1 MKNVWVCSLL
11 LVIVSLAACDRLTV
25 APELT
30 LDNPEDSMVDI
41 HRNGYFRYVVFNSSL
56 PWQASVIDGSA
67 WLKVT
72 PEEGEAGESYIMLDA
87 DANYSPEKRYGMVE
101 ISSSGVSLKI
111 KVGQES
117 AFVEVFELSESAFEV
132 PAEGGKIELRVRTNN
147 INYYVDVI
155 DDWIA
160 ESVAKTVNE
169 YVHVFDVSPNP
180 SEEQRTGTVTFCA
193 GQLCRPVTVTQA
205 GKQKTDE
212 NENGGSSGGGNIENG
227 DGDWTTSSFKHR
239 SLAVRVTA
247 DWCGYCPIM
256 ATTFETALSMRPDGL
271 ELVSLHASGG
281 LAFSSASSMISQFH
295 VTGYPTAILDGR
307 AKMSNYSGNTGANCI
322 LSVADETES
331 FYPTTSGI
339 AMTSSL
345 DERTLSVDLSVY
357 FKKADEYKVTVL
369 LLEDAIYG
377 YQNGGGYN
385 YRHDHVVRMALS
397 PALGEEISVETD
409 GSVWSKT
416 YSAEVPSGCDLSNLK
431 VLAYVQK
438 RYGDQ
443 TVVENVYLATY
454 GDYGDWYVD
463 NARSCEVGTSN
474 ELEYQ

>member
-1 MKNVWVCSLL
+1 MKRFWKLFLL
-11 LVIVSLAACDRLTV
+11 SVIIGLTSCDMFVT

-30 LDNPEDSMVDI
+30 LDDPDSSVIVLDPK
-41 HRNGYFRYVVFNSSL
+41 GEKTYLGFTSAL
-56 PWQASVIDGSA
+56 PWSAEVIEGAD
-67 WLKVT
+67 WLEVS
-72 PEEGEAGESYIMLDA
+72 PGEGEAGNTYLTLDA
-87 DANYSPEKRYGMVE
+87 DANMSPGKRMGL
-101 ISSSGVSLKI
+101 IRIASSGIFLDI
-111 KVGQES
+111 RLDQETG
-117 AFVEVFELSESAFEV
+117 FIEVFELSGSAFEV
-132 PAEGGKIELRVRTNN
+132 PAEGGKIEVRVSTN
-147 INYYVDVI
+147 IDYYFDVL

-160 ESVAKTVNE
+160 ESVTKSVNE

-193 GQLCRPVTVTQA
+193 GQLCRPVIVTQA
-205 GKQKTDE
+205 GKEKEDE
-212 NENGGSSGGGNIENG
+212 NEGGGSSEGGDIESG
-227 DGDWTTSSFKHR
+227 GGDWTTSSFKHR

-247 DWCGYCPIM
+247 DWCGYCPTM
-256 ATTFETALSMRPDGL
+256 AATFETALSMRPDGL

-281 LAFSSASSMISQFH
+281 LAFSSASSMISRFH

-331 FYPTTSGI
+331 SYPTTSGI

-397 PALGEEISVETD
+397 PALGEEITVEED
-409 GSVWSKT
+409 GSVWNRT
-416 YSAEVPSGCDLSNLK
+416 YSAEVPSGCDLSNLR

-438 RYGDQ
+438 QFGDQ
-443 TVVENVYLATY
+443 TIVEDIYLATY

-463 NARSCEVGTSN
+463 NARSAEVGTTL
-474 ELEYQ
+474 ELEYF